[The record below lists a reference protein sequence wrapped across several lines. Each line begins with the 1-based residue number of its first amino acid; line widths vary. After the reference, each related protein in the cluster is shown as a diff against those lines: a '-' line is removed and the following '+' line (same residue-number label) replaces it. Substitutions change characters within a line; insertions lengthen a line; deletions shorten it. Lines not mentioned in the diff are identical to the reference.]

1 MPPSVRLVEDSGK
14 VSALVRGRL
23 EKFSIERLCDF
34 LWALGCDVHIQIGET
49 KSASGKISVSFA

>member
-1 MPPSVRLVEDSGK
+1 MEDSGK